1 MFPYTL
7 QINRHKQI
15 IENNTMLIKI
25 HKDIRDELLEYLDTI
40 GINSFRL
47 MPDIQSVCSTVKR
60 KVTEE
65 RQSKSELFKKK
76 SWEDTVNEKAS
87 SNSICD
93 W

>member
-1 MFPYTL
+1 MY
-7 QINRHKQI
+7 
-15 IENNTMLIKI
+15 
-25 HKDIRDELLEYLDTI
+25 ELLEYLDTI

-76 SWEDTVNEKAS
+76 S
-87 SNSICD
+87 
-93 W
+93 